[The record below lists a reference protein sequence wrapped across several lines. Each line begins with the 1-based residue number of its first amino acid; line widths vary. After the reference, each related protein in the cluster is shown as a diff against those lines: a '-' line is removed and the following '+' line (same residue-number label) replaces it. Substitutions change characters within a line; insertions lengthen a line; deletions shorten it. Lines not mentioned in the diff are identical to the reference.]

1 MFRFSIRDGLLA
13 VPLVAVCFAWIC
25 EKGRVDATQ
34 AKAAELQLQLLKQE
48 QHFLRREAALKAKLM
63 PPRPKRLC
71 GVGMNTLDLP
81 DCWDPSSPIP
91 D

>member
-1 MFRFSIRDGLLA
+1 MLRFSIRDCLLT
-13 VPLVAVCFAWIC
+13 VPLVAVCFAWVC
-25 EKGRVDATQ
+25 EIGRVEVMQD
-34 AKAAELQLQLLKQE
+34 KAAELRQQMLKRE
-48 QHFLRREAALKAKLM
+48 QHFQRREAALKAKLL